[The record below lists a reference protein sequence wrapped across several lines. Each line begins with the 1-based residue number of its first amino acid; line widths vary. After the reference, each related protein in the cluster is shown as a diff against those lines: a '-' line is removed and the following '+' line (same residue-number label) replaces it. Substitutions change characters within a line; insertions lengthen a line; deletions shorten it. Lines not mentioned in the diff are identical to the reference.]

1 MIRVAQCYTGGVGS
15 EIIRRLV
22 DHPHMELVGVLVHS
36 DDKAG
41 RDSGKLVGAAPNGI
55 VTTRNLDDI
64 IALHPDAAIW
74 SGLLFDTESM
84 AQLLA
89 AGINV
94 YTGIGAYWL
103 PGEPEHDVLAEACR
117 TGNSS
122 LAAGGNIPG
131 LISDAL
137 PVFLSGYTGRI
148 RHIRASQ
155 RNHVATYPSAMQL
168 GLGLGLGLAPG
179 ANEYADIV
187 DQGWITGIRQSAK
200 LVAAA
205 LDIEFT
211 ELVLSKKEHALAR
224 EDIVLPASGLEIA
237 AGTVAA
243 ARWTLSAFSG
253 HHEYLTVSNEQ
264 TSVLGLGPGWRESHD
279 DPAWRVEIDGEPPI
293 VCTMGWPGGV
303 DPTTSNL
310 HLNVAR
316 AMNTIPRL
324 VRAPTGPVTVLDYP
338 MVAAGDGLAN
348 Y

>member
-22 DHPHMELVGVLVHS
+22 GHPQMELVGVLVS
-36 DDKAG
+36 RDDKAG
-41 RDSGKLVGAAPNGI
+41 RDSGELVGAAANGI
-55 VTTRNLDDI
+55 VSTQNLDDI

-74 SGLLFDTESM
+74 SGLLYDTESM
-84 AQLLA
+84 ARLLV

-103 PGEPEHDVLAEACR
+103 PGEPEHDALAEACR
-117 TGNSS
+117 AGNSS

-131 LISDAL
+131 LISDVL

-148 RHIRASQ
+148 RHIHAWQ
-155 RNHVATYPSAMQL
+155 RNHVETYPSAMQL
-168 GLGLGLGLAPG
+168 QLGLGLGLEPG

-187 DQGWITGIRQSAK
+187 DRGWVNGIRQSAK

-224 EDIVLPASGLEIA
+224 EDVVLPASGLEIA

-253 HHEYLTVSNEQ
+253 SHEYLTVSNEQ
-264 TSVLGLGPGWRESHD
+264 TAVLGLGPGWRENHD

-324 VRAPTGPVTVLDYP
+324 IDAPPGPVTVLDFP
-338 MVAAGDGLAN
+338 LVTAGDGLAKG
-348 Y
+348 